1 MDSFIGSGLGNV
13 VPVCLLRCSMQ
24 RMIAIIR
31 IVVMS
36 NPTDAM
42 RSSKIMVCVFVCL
55 HPFFVDFPVSGVVRA
70 KPQKVKLWCNVKF
83 LDGMPPRPSQWN
95 FPVRELVSGSRLV

>member
-1 MDSFIGSGLGNV
+1 MDSLIGSVLGTV

-42 RSSKIMVCVFVCL
+42 RSSNIIVY
-55 HPFFVDFPVSGVVRA
+55 VSTTLFVVRGL
-70 KPQKVKLWCNVKF
+70 KLVSS
-83 LDGMPPRPSQWN
+83 M
-95 FPVRELVSGSRLV
+95 VRELWIKVKKFDYSASSRCLVRIRYV

>member
-1 MDSFIGSGLGNV
+1 MDSLIDSVLGTV

-70 KPQKVKLWCNVKF
+70 KPQEVKL
-83 LDGMPPRPSQWN
+83 
-95 FPVRELVSGSRLV
+95 

>member
-1 MDSFIGSGLGNV
+1 MNSLIGSVLGTA
-13 VPVCLLRCSMQ
+13 VPVRLLHCSMQ

-42 RSSKIMVCVFVCL
+42 RSSNIIVY
-55 HPFFVDFPVSGVVRA
+55 VSTTLFIVRSL
-70 KPQKVKLWCNVKF
+70 KLVSS
-83 LDGMPPRPSQWN
+83 M
-95 FPVRELVSGSRLV
+95 VRELWI

>member
-42 RSSKIMVCVFVCL
+42 RSSKIIVCVCFSAPL
-55 HPFFVDFPVSGVVRA
+55 FVVRGLKA
-70 KPQKVKLWCNVKF
+70 YSLGVFQ
-83 LDGMPPRPSQWN
+83 PR
-95 FPVRELVSGSRLV
+95 SGDQDPC

>member
-42 RSSKIMVCVFVCL
+42 RSSKIMVCVCVFLRPV
-55 HPFFVDFPVSGVVRA
+55 FVDFPVSGVVRA
-70 KPQKVKLWCNVKF
+70 KPQKVKLGCNVKV
-83 LDGMPPRPSQWN
+83 LYGMPPRPSQWN
-95 FPVRELVSGSRLV
+95 FLLEN